1 MFLMNVTID
10 SIKSTP
16 VMLNTDFLFDHFSGV
31 NMVYIPAK
39 N

>member
-1 MFLMNVTID
+1 MFLMNITVD

-16 VMLNTDFLFDHFSGV
+16 VMLNTGFLFDHFRGV